1 MEKPTE
7 PSQSES
13 SSEDKER
20 RERVLEHSI
29 PGLFCL
35 SYSHIGS
42 SHIEQGKPNQD
53 YSSIQSNSD
62 TLFVAVA
69 DGLGS
74 CAFSDVG
81 SQLVASR
88 ITEKMRDSVSRS
100 LSESV
105 EMSKDRVLFKAGPLK
120 LAVQHKSKEIVKHPL
135 AKLDEQTFKAAFIRA
150 VEDVRSEL
158 SDLSSKKNLAS
169 TDENK
174 SDAGRARNSKGAV
187 TKGTKEDFASTCLF
201 AMTDGKKV
209 FCSHVGDGGIYI
221 VCQTTSELIVEPTKG
236 EALNETIP
244 VTHDEWKDYLKT
256 KVFEVP
262 PQALFLCLMT
272 DGFAENI
279 SKNNPN
285 LFFQR
290 IVSEAKEKK
299 RADFVTWL
307 AELNDY
313 YESRGFSDD
322 DKTATFIV
330 LNSLFQEDLQ

>member
-1 MEKPTE
+1 MEKSTE

-13 SSEDKER
+13 SGEDKER
-20 RERVLEHSI
+20 NERVFEHSI

-81 SQLVASR
+81 SQIVVSR
-88 ITEKMRDSVSRS
+88 ITEKMRDSVSQS

-120 LAVQHKSKEIVKHPL
+120 LAMQHKSKEIVKHPL
-135 AKLDEQTFKAAFIRA
+135 AKLDEQTFKAAFVRA

-158 SDLSSKKNLAS
+158 SDLSSKKQAGA
-169 TDENK
+169 DETK
-174 SDAGRARNSKGAV
+174 SDAGRSRDSKGVV

-201 AMTDGKKV
+201 AMTDGQKV
-209 FCSHVGDGGIYI
+209 FCSHVGDGGIYL
-221 VCQTTSELIVEPTKG
+221 VCQTTSKLIVEPTKG
-236 EALNETIP
+236 AALNETIP
-244 VTHDEWKDYLKT
+244 VTHDEWQEYLKT
-256 KVFEVP
+256 KVFDVP
-262 PQALFLCLMT
+262 PEALFLCLMT

-290 IVSEAKEKK
+290 IASEAKEKK

-307 AELNDY
+307 AELNGY
-313 YESRGFSDD
+313 YEARGFSDD
-322 DKTATFIV
+322 DKTVSFIGF
-330 LNSLFQEDLQ
+330 NSLFQEDLQ